1 MSKILLNYTKRSNSS
16 NSSFSNNGNN
26 SAGHRDSDEIN
37 SNYNHKYNDEKRS
50 NSSFNK
56 SPSSTSKSSTGE
68 RKELEEY
75 IRNSP
80 TSDSFIV
87 EEPHEDCV
95 YQITLKKVFKNKS
108 SPPSSQSKQK
118 VNPSG
123 TYKPLNSSGFYSYLY
138 DEESAQPST
147 NGANNNNNN
156 NDNSGTDG
164 LVYTRVKI
172 KQLKY
177 ATLEKFIGKF
187 RFAFHFF
194 IFLFLDL

>member
-16 NSSFSNNGNN
+16 NSSFSNYGNNN
-26 SAGHRDSDEIN
+26 SAGVRDSDEIN
-37 SNYNHKYNDEKRS
+37 SNYNQKYNDEKRS

-75 IRNSP
+75 IRSSP

-95 YQITLKKVFKNKS
+95 YQITLKKVFKKNKS

-118 VNPSG
+118 VNPFG

-138 DEESAQPST
+138 DEESTQPAT
-147 NGANNNNNN
+147 NGANN

-177 ATLEKFIGKF
+177 ATLEKFIGKLL
-187 RFAFHFF
+187 FAFNCS
-194 IFLFLDL
+194 IFLFLSL

>member
-16 NSSFSNNGNN
+16 NSSFSNYGNN
-26 SAGHRDSDEIN
+26 SAGIRDSDEIN
-37 SNYNHKYNDEKRS
+37 QKYNDEKRS

-75 IRNSP
+75 IRSSP

-138 DEESAQPST
+138 DEESTQPST
-147 NGANNNNNN
+147 NGANNN

-177 ATLEKFIGKF
+177 ATLEKFIGTF
-187 RFAFHFF
+187 RFAFHCFV
-194 IFLFLDL
+194 FLFWVSD